1 MKRAYLFL
9 IVVLLN
15 GILLAQNKP
24 TYHIGLLID
33 NLSSEVEPIIL
44 EMQNEIKAVVGED
57 ASIVF
62 LPYNETTNNFDV
74 QKVRANYN
82 SLIQGKADIIL
93 AFGTIS
99 NVIVGQQKEHAKP
112 TILFGA
118 VNSDVIK
125 IDKTRTTSG
134 VHNFNFLVTSQSY
147 SRDLKTFKEIVDF
160 KNVAVLV
167 EDFLPDLVSIEATL
181 DKEIGVL
188 NASYKLIPF
197 QNIDDIKSNLQG
209 VDAVYMA
216 GGFFLNDSEIKDL
229 SNFFIENNLPSFTA
243 THVDDVAKGLM
254 ATNQSEE
261 NLSRFFRRIA
271 LNVEAIVN
279 GVDASELSVYIDYNN
294 KLTINYNTAEQV
306 GVPIR
311 YSLIATTNFV
321 GDYKKVVAEK
331 KYNLLEVINQT
342 VNNNLSLQSEK
353 QKVALK
359 EQDVKDAK
367 SNYLPELSA
376 SATGTYLDPDLAE
389 ISGGQNPEYRT
400 SGNISLTQTLYSEA
414 ATANIKIQSHLQK
427 AEQENYNAAELDAVL
442 SASTAYF
449 NTLILKANTLIQ
461 SENLEVTKRNLEI
474 AEQNYEAGEAGK
486 MDVLR
491 FRSELAQNTQA
502 FVEAVNQLDQAR
514 FALNA
519 VLNNPIDFKLDV
531 DEAELSKGIFEN
543 YNYEQLGELI
553 DDPSLRKQFVNFL
566 VQEAK
571 QNSPEIAALD
581 YNLKATERTL
591 KLNSS
596 GRFVPTLALQGQYNR
611 DFNQWGKGSIP
622 EPALDD
628 NYNLALNLSIPI
640 FKQNKQNI
648 NKQIAEIQKEQLDIN
663 KDNFELNIE
672 RNINEA
678 ILDIINQIANI
689 ELSKISERTAKESL
703 DLVQVSYSN
712 GAVPIVQ
719 LIDAQRNYLQ
729 AQQAKANATYNYL
742 LSSMQLERYLGQFF
756 LLNTE
761 AENQDF
767 IRRFNAFLLTNN

>member
-1 MKRAYLFL
+1 MKQ
-9 IVVLLN
+9 LLT
-15 GILLAQNKP
+15 ILLLLCS
-24 TYHIGLLID
+24 IGVSSQKKEFKIGILID
-33 NLSSEVEPIIL
+33 NLSEEVQPIVSQL
-44 EMQNEIKAVVGED
+44 QEEIKAVVGED
-57 ASIVF
+57 ARISF
-62 LPYNETTNNFDV
+62 LEFDKTSNDFKV
-74 QKVRANYN
+74 DKVRANYIN
-82 SLIQGKADIIL
+82 LVQGEADIIL

-99 NVIVGQQKEHAKP
+99 NVIVGQQEVHQKP

-118 VNSDVIK
+118 VNNDVLRL
-125 IDKTRTTSG
+125 DETRQSSG
-134 VHNFNFLVTSQSY
+134 IHNFNFLVSSQSY
-147 SRDLKTFKEIVDF
+147 SRDLETFKSLYDYKKI
-160 KNVAVLV
+160 AVLV
-167 EDFLPDLVSIEATL
+167 EDFIPDLLGVEAVLDAEMRKLNADYSIVPYKNIEA
-181 DKEIGVL
+181 
-188 NASYKLIPF
+188 
-197 QNIDDIKSNLQG
+197 IKNG
-209 VDAVYMA
+209 IKDVDAVYLT
-216 GGFFLNDSEIKDL
+216 GGFFLNESEIKDL
-229 SNFFIENNLPSFTA
+229 ADFLIANKLPSFTA
-243 THVDDVAKGLM
+243 SHVNDVSLGLM
-254 ATNQSEE
+254 ATNQSEQ
-261 NLSRFFRRIA
+261 NLERFFRRIA

-279 GVDASELSVYIDYNN
+279 GADASELPVYMNYNS
-294 KLTINYNTAEQV
+294 KLTINYNTAEEI

-321 GDYKKVVAEK
+321 GDYEKTVSEK
-331 KYNLLEVINQT
+331 KYNLLEVIHQT
-342 VNNNLSLQSEK
+342 IKNNLSLQSEK

-359 EQDVKDAK
+359 TQDVRDAK

-376 SATGTYLDPDLAE
+376 STTGTYLDPDLAE
-389 ISGGQNPEYRT
+389 ISGGQNPEYKT

-414 ATANIKIQSHLQK
+414 ATANINIQKQLQK
-427 AEQENYNAAELDAVL
+427 AEQENYNAAELDAIL
-442 SASTAYF
+442 NASTAYF

-474 AEQNYEAGEAGK
+474 AQQNYEAGEAGK

-502 FVEAVNQLDQAR
+502 FVEAINQLEQAG

-543 YNYEQLGELI
+543 YSYEQLGALI
-553 DDPSLRKQFVNFL
+553 DDPSSRKHFVDFL

-571 QNSPEIAALD
+571 ENAPEIAALD

-611 DFNQWGKGSIP
+611 HFNQWGAGSTP

-628 NYNLALNLSIPI
+628 NYNIALNLSIPI

-648 NKQIAEIQKEQLDIN
+648 NKQIATIQKEQLEIN
-663 KDNFELNIE
+663 KDNFELNIS

-678 ILDIINQIANI
+678 VLEIINQIANI

-703 DLVQVSYSN
+703 ELVQASYSN

-719 LIDAQRNYLQ
+719 LLDAQRNYLQ

-742 LSSMQLERYLGQFF
+742 LSSMQLERYLGRFF
-756 LLNTE
+756 LLNTD

>member
-57 ASIVF
+57 ATIVF
-62 LPYNETTNNFDV
+62 LPYNKTTNNFDV

-82 SLIQGKADIIL
+82 SLIEGKADIIL

-99 NVIVGQQKEHAKP
+99 NVIVGQQEEHVKP

-134 VHNFNFLVTSQSY
+134 IHNFNFLVTSQSY

-181 DKEIGVL
+181 DKEVAAL

-216 GGFFLNDSEIKDL
+216 GGFFLNDSEIEDL

-442 SASTAYF
+442 NASTAYF

-474 AEQNYEAGEAGK
+474 AQQNYDAGEAGK

-519 VLNNPIDFKLDV
+519 VLNNPINFKLDV

-678 ILDIINQIANI
+678 VLDIINQIANI

-729 AQQAKANATYNYL
+729 AQQSKANATYNYL

>member
-1 MKRAYLFL
+1 MKQLL
-9 IVVLLN
+9 TIVLLICSIGVFAQKKDYKI
-15 GILLAQNKP
+15 GI
-24 TYHIGLLID
+24 LID
-33 NLSSEVEPIIL
+33 NLSAEVVPIISDL
-44 EMQNEIKAVVGED
+44 EEEIKAVVGED
-57 ASIVF
+57 ANISF
-62 LPYNETTNNFDV
+62 QEFEQQSNNFNV
-74 QKVRANYN
+74 EKVSANYN
-82 SLIQGKADIIL
+82 SLIQGDVDIIL

-99 NVIVGQQKEHAKP
+99 NLIVGQQKEHQKP

-118 VNSDVIK
+118 VNNDILGF
-125 IDKTRTTSG
+125 DETSQSSG
-134 VHNFNFLVTSQSY
+134 IHNFNFLVSSQSY
-147 SRDLKTFKEIVDF
+147 TRDLETFKSLYDYKHI
-160 KNVAVLV
+160 AILV
-167 EDFLPDLVSIEATL
+167 EDFLPDLLGLENVF
-181 DKEIGVL
+181 DKEMNKLGVDYTIVP
-188 NASYKLIPF
+188 YK
-197 QNIDDIKSNLQG
+197 NVNDIKNG
-209 VDAVYMA
+209 IKDVDAVYLT
-216 GGFFLNDSEIKDL
+216 GGFFLNEPQIKDL
-229 SNFFIENNLPSFTA
+229 AQFLIDKKLPSFTA
-243 THVDDVAKGLM
+243 SHVDDVQLGLM
-254 ATNQSEE
+254 ATNQSEQ
-261 NLSRFFRRIA
+261 NLDRFFRRIA

-279 GVDASELSVYIDYNN
+279 GEDASELPVYMDYNS
-294 KLTINYNTAEQV
+294 KLTVNYNTAEEI

-321 GDYKKVVAEK
+321 GDYEKVVAEQ
-331 KYNLLEVINQT
+331 KYNLLDVVNQT
-342 VNNNLSLQSEK
+342 LKRNLSLQSEK

-359 EQDVKDAK
+359 EQDVRDAK
-367 SNYLPELSA
+367 SNYLPEVSA
-376 SATGTYLDPDLAE
+376 STTGTYLDPDLAE
-389 ISGGQNPEYRT
+389 ISGGQNPEYKT

-414 ATANIKIQSHLQK
+414 ATANIKIQSNLQK

-442 SASTAYF
+442 NASTAYF

-474 AEQNYEAGEAGK
+474 SKQNYEAGEAGK

-502 FVEAVNQLDQAR
+502 FVEAINQLEQAR

-519 VLNNPIDFKLDV
+519 VLNNPIDLKIDV

-553 DDPSLRKQFVNFL
+553 DDPSLRKQFVDFL
-566 VQEAK
+566 VLEAK
-571 QNSPEIAALD
+571 ANAPEIAALD

-611 DFNQWGKGSIP
+611 HFNQWGKGSVP

-628 NYNLALNLSIPI
+628 NYNVGLNLSIPI

-648 NKQIAEIQKEQLDIN
+648 NRQIAQIQKEQLEIN

-678 ILDIINQIANI
+678 VLDIINQIANI

-703 DLVQVSYSN
+703 DLVQASYSN

-729 AQQAKANATYNYL
+729 AQQARANATYNYL
-742 LSSMQLERYLGQFF
+742 LSSMKLERYLGKFF

-767 IRRFNAFLLTNN
+767 IRRFNEFLLTNN